1 MKPIG
6 PYVAARELPGSAS
19 ASLPASPV
27 RTLRATDRL
36 TGMPVLLHVLPYA
49 LNLPTLPEHPHLLPI
64 TDSGMDGEN
73 AYVVTELPPYAQP
86 ASDPRLSAPGALSAL
101 AALHAS
107 GLTHG
112 GITPAQLWQFG
123 GTVALAGAGLPWR
136 PAPATPADD
145 LHDLAH
151 TLQALR
157 VLPTALRPLLDSP
170 QNWTAEQA
178 LARLH
183 GQPGA
188 ATPATGSPA
197 VQKAAVQTAPN
208 IQTAPAVQAPSAP
221 QVVTA
226 APAPSASSART
237 QVSEKT
243 APRSQTPA
251 PQTPATEVR
260 PKANSAAGTSA
271 SAGTAAPDAGANQAS
286 VTPTATDWLT
296 EAGAPAGPGSAVP
309 VPTPDQPAADASI
322 PDTNASGQ
330 DSQTITTVAVP
341 VPVSA
346 PGGTDHDRG
355 DAGATPAEAAPSTRP
370 PPRPVVSPFSGA
382 PAGQVETPQERRKR
396 QNEERRAQ
404 AMLDSQAAAQRK
416 AQRLQA
422 EREQAGHA
430 AGEAEAGTVPPPIQ
444 FGFPEGDAPTAPRLS
459 MREVDRLPASLR
471 RPRED
476 AQPGQP
482 SRLPAGG
489 ADGHRPARRVD
500 PIRIGWDEDD
510 SWRVIRTPTAPPP
523 PAAPTLPRWLLPVL
537 AAAVI
542 LAGLV
547 WAWRALQP
555 ASPGTGAA
563 PSAAC
568 CTVPVTLRGA
578 AGVTATLTVEKAPR
592 GASLEPGQ
600 SLGKAPGKLNF
611 PVEGTYQLRVM
622 AQGYTPASLT
632 VVVPR
637 TQPVT
642 INLGN

>member
-101 AALHAS
+101 SALHAQ

-136 PAPATPADD
+136 QTPATPADD

-170 QNWTAEQA
+170 APWTAEQA

-183 GQPGA
+183 GQAGA
-188 ATPATGSPA
+188 ATSPADSPAIQTPPAT
-197 VQKAAVQTAPN
+197 TAPV
-208 IQTAPAVQAPSAP
+208 QTAPAVQAPSAP
-221 QVVTA
+221 RVVTA
-226 APAPSASSART
+226 APTPSASSART

-243 APRSQTPA
+243 APRPQTPA
-251 PQTPATEVR
+251 PQAPATEVR

-271 SAGTAAPDAGANQAS
+271 SAGTAAPAAGANQAS
-286 VTPTATDWLT
+286 VTPAATDWLT
-296 EAGAPAGPGSAVP
+296 EAEVPAGPGSAAP
-309 VPTPDQPAADASI
+309 TPTPDQPATDASI
-322 PDTNASGQ
+322 PNTNASGQ

-341 VPVSA
+341 APVSA
-346 PGGTDHDRG
+346 PGSADQDRG
-355 DAGATPAEAAPSTRP
+355 DAGATPTEPAPSTRP

-422 EREQAGHA
+422 EQEQAGQEVS
-430 AGEAEAGTVPPPIQ
+430 GETGADTVPPPIQ
-444 FGFPEGDAPTAPRLS
+444 FGFPEGDAPSAPRLS

-471 RPRED
+471 RPKEE
-476 AQPGQP
+476 APAGQP
-482 SRLPAGG
+482 SRLPASG
-489 ADGHRPARRVD
+489 AGGHRPARRVD

-523 PAAPTLPRWLLPVL
+523 PASPTLPRWLLPVL
-537 AAAVI
+537 AAVVI
-542 LAGLV
+542 LFGLV
-547 WAWRALQP
+547 WAWGALRP

-563 PSAAC
+563 SSAAC